1 MGVWMFIK
9 LSTLG
14 LSKSGH
20 IRVRGEHGAGECSQP
35 NMFSTGSMIEPLL
48 RVRDLT
54 AHLRFQPAIVLDGI
68 GFDLGIG
75 ETIGMLGESGAGKTT
90 LAKALLRLLPPDC
103 WEVKGSIRFR
113 GSEMLHANQRELQKF
128 RGAQISM
135 ISQEPELALNP
146 VLSLGKQA
154 DEVLRA
160 HSSLNRERR
169 REEVDLMLTAV
180 GLPEPHISRAYPH
193 ELSGGQRQ
201 RAAIALS
208 LISKPSVLIADEPTS
223 ALDNVT
229 QAVVLDLLKRLRYR
243 FRLALLFITHN
254 PALLTGLADRVLV
267 MRTGRIIE
275 AGTLSQTFGKPSD
288 PYTGELLRSIPPM
301 PDKQQRSSS
310 VSPPTFGTV
319 PHAKRFRIDV
329 GIDLSDGR
337 PPPLLEAR
345 HLTKHYLRSA
355 WPSGRDR
362 VTALEDASL
371 TLWPGS
377 TLALVG
383 KSGAGK
389 STLGRCVALLE
400 ATDSGEIRFQ
410 GRNVRTLGRNE
421 LAAIRRNVQFV
432 FQQSA
437 TAMNPRFQAL
447 EIVAEPLRIEAST
460 SKNELLKRALTSLE
474 QVGIAAQWAHR
485 PPLEFSGGQRQRIAI
500 ARALIVKPKLLVLD
514 EPFSGLDV
522 CTQMQIADMLVEL
535 QASQSISYLFISH
548 DLRMAAYLADTIAVI
563 EHGGIVETGNAAVL
577 FSSTERKETRELID
591 AIPKMRKSAA
601 NAPDTVL

>member
-1 MGVWMFIK
+1 
-9 LSTLG
+9 
-14 LSKSGH
+14 
-20 IRVRGEHGAGECSQP
+20 
-35 NMFSTGSMIEPLL
+35 
-48 RVRDLT
+48 
-54 AHLRFQPAIVLDGI
+54 
-68 GFDLGIG
+68 
-75 ETIGMLGESGAGKTT
+75 
-90 LAKALLRLLPPDC
+90 
-103 WEVKGSIRFR
+103 
-113 GSEMLHANQRELQKF
+113 
-128 RGAQISM
+128 
-135 ISQEPELALNP
+135 
-146 VLSLGKQA
+146 
-154 DEVLRA
+154 
-160 HSSLNRERR
+160 
-169 REEVDLMLTAV
+169 
-180 GLPEPHISRAYPH
+180 
-193 ELSGGQRQ
+193 
-201 RAAIALS
+201 
-208 LISKPSVLIADEPTS
+208 
-223 ALDNVT
+223 
-229 QAVVLDLLKRLRYR
+229 
-243 FRLALLFITHN
+243 
-254 PALLTGLADRVLV
+254 
-267 MRTGRIIE
+267 
-275 AGTLSQTFGKPSD
+275 
-288 PYTGELLRSIPPM
+288 
-301 PDKQQRSSS
+301 
-310 VSPPTFGTV
+310 
-319 PHAKRFRIDV
+319 
-329 GIDLSDGR
+329 
-337 PPPLLEAR
+337 
-345 HLTKHYLRSA
+345 
-355 WPSGRDR
+355 